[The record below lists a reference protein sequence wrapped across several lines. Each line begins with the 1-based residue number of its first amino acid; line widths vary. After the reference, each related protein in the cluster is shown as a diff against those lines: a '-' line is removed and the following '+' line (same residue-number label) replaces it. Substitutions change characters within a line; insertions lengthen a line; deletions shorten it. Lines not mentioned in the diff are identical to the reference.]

1 MNLMHGL
8 QNHSD
13 VQNDVIRSLMA
24 DCDRLAKNAEEI
36 DYWAHH
42 FGVDEAT
49 QAIEHLK
56 NHKLDQE
63 KAKQDQE
70 KAKQAKRDKY
80 IAYRQRK
87 GLRDKQKHVQES
99 GVFIQAHVRRKGV
112 QKKAKRAQKVK
123 K

>member
-1 MNLMHGL
+1 MHSL
-8 QNHSD
+8 QNHSA

-42 FGVDEAT
+42 FGVDETT
-49 QAIEHLK
+49 QAIEHIK
-56 NHKLDQE
+56 NH
-63 KAKQDQE
+63 KQDQE
-70 KAKQAKRDKY
+70 KAKQAKRDKKRKEY
-80 IAYRQRK
+80 KAYRQRK
-87 GLRDKQKHVQES
+87 SLRDKQKHVQES
-99 GVFIQAHVRRKGV
+99 VVFTQAHTRTTGV